1 MNERVKRSIYKVWEE
16 RNLKMVE
23 GEGRRCESTSTT
35 DTKEK
40 ETLFTFFSL
49 SLVSERSCRWVGGR
63 RHEYMT

>member
-1 MNERVKRSIYKVWEE
+1 
-16 RNLKMVE
+16 MVE